1 MSFFSVLA
9 ELLEASGFAALTW
22 QNIAMILVSFVLF
35 YLAIVKKFEEV
46 LTSNG
51 AKIES
56 SKEMG
61 QRELAYEIKKF
72 KSGYYFLYEISCNDN
87 KAQKEFNR
95 LANLSEDIIRHMI
108 IKL

>member
-1 MSFFSVLA
+1 MKYEIMYIVRPNVEES
-9 ELLEASGFAALTW
+9 ELKG
-22 QNIAMILVSFVLF
+22 
-35 YLAIVKKFEEV
+35 IVKNFEEV
-46 LTSNG
+46 LTKNG

-72 KSGYYFLYEISCNDN
+72 KSGYYYLYEISSRDD
-87 KAQKEFNR
+87 KAEKEFNR

>member
-1 MSFFSVLA
+1 MKYEIMYIVRSNVEES
-9 ELLEASGFAALTW
+9 ELKG
-22 QNIAMILVSFVLF
+22 
-35 YLAIVKKFEEV
+35 IVKNFEEV
-46 LTSNG
+46 LTKNG

-72 KSGYYFLYEISCNDN
+72 KSGYYYLYEISSKDD
-87 KAQKEFNR
+87 KAEKEFNR

>member
-1 MSFFSVLA
+1 MKYEIMYIVRPNVEES
-9 ELLEASGFAALTW
+9 ELKG
-22 QNIAMILVSFVLF
+22 
-35 YLAIVKKFEEV
+35 IVKNFEDV
-46 LTSNG
+46 LTKNG

-72 KSGYYFLYEISCNDN
+72 KSGYYYLYEISSKDD
-87 KAQKEFNR
+87 KAEKEFNR

>member
-1 MSFFSVLA
+1 MFIVRSNLEEGALKTVVKSF
-9 ELLEASGFAALTW
+9 ED
-22 QNIAMILVSFVLF
+22 
-35 YLAIVKKFEEV
+35 V

-56 SKEMG
+56 SKDMG
-61 QRELAYEIKKF
+61 QKELAYDIKGH
-72 KSGYYFLYEISCNDN
+72 KSGYYYLYEISGSDD
-87 KAQKEFNR
+87 KAQKEFDR

>member
-1 MSFFSVLA
+1 MKYEIMYIVRPNVEES
-9 ELLEASGFAALTW
+9 ELKG
-22 QNIAMILVSFVLF
+22 
-35 YLAIVKKFEEV
+35 IVKNFEEV
-46 LTSNG
+46 LTKNG

-72 KSGYYFLYEISCNDN
+72 KSGYYYLYEISSKDD
-87 KAQKEFNR
+87 KAEKKFNR

>member
-1 MSFFSVLA
+1 MKYEIMYIVRPNVEES
-9 ELLEASGFAALTW
+9 ELKE
-22 QNIAMILVSFVLF
+22 
-35 YLAIVKKFEEV
+35 IVKNFEEV
-46 LTSNG
+46 LTKNG

-72 KSGYYFLYEISCNDN
+72 KSGYYYLYEISSRDD
-87 KAQKEFNR
+87 KAEKEFNR

>member
-1 MSFFSVLA
+1 MKYEIMFIVRSNLEEGALKDVVKSF
-9 ELLEASGFAALTW
+9 E
-22 QNIAMILVSFVLF
+22 N
-35 YLAIVKKFEEV
+35 V

-56 SKEMG
+56 SKDMG
-61 QRELAYEIKKF
+61 QKELAYEIKGH
-72 KSGYYFLYEISCNDN
+72 KSGYYYLYEISSNDSV
-87 KAQKEFNR
+87 AQKEFDR

>member
-1 MSFFSVLA
+1 MKYEIMFIVRANLEEG
-9 ELLEASGFAALTW
+9 ELVG
-22 QNIAMILVSFVLF
+22 
-35 YLAIVKKFEEV
+35 IVKNFKEI
-46 LTSNG
+46 LTKNG

-61 QRELAYEIKKF
+61 QRELAYEINKH
-72 KSGYYFLYEISCNDN
+72 KSGYYYLYEISSKDD
-87 KAQKEFNR
+87 KAEKEFNR

>member
-1 MSFFSVLA
+1 MLFLKVKSRLDRKEDSYEIRNNVEES
-9 ELLEASGFAALTW
+9 ELKG
-22 QNIAMILVSFVLF
+22 
-35 YLAIVKKFEEV
+35 IVKNFEEV
-46 LTSNG
+46 LTKNG

-72 KSGYYFLYEISCNDN
+72 KSGYYYLYEISSKDD
-87 KAQKEFNR
+87 KAEKEFNR

>member
-1 MSFFSVLA
+1 MKYEIMYIVRPNVEES
-9 ELLEASGFAALTW
+9 ELTG
-22 QNIAMILVSFVLF
+22 
-35 YLAIVKKFEEV
+35 IVKNFEEV
-46 LTSNG
+46 LTKNG

-72 KSGYYFLYEISCNDN
+72 KSGYYYLYEISSKDD
-87 KAQKEFNR
+87 KAEKEFNR

>member
-1 MSFFSVLA
+1 MKYEIMYIVRPNVEES
-9 ELLEASGFAALTW
+9 ELKG
-22 QNIAMILVSFVLF
+22 
-35 YLAIVKKFEEV
+35 IVKNFEEV
-46 LTSNG
+46 LTKNG

-61 QRELAYEIKKF
+61 QSELAYEIKKF
-72 KSGYYFLYEISCNDN
+72 KSGYYYLYEISSKDD
-87 KAQKEFNR
+87 KAEKEFNR

>member
-1 MSFFSVLA
+1 MKYEIMYIVRPNVEER
-9 ELLEASGFAALTW
+9 ELKG
-22 QNIAMILVSFVLF
+22 
-35 YLAIVKKFEEV
+35 IVKNFEEV
-46 LTSNG
+46 LTKNG

-72 KSGYYFLYEISCNDN
+72 KSGYYYLYEISSKDD
-87 KAQKEFNR
+87 KAEKEFNR

>member
-1 MSFFSVLA
+1 MKYEIMYIVRPNVEEI
-9 ELLEASGFAALTW
+9 ELKG
-22 QNIAMILVSFVLF
+22 
-35 YLAIVKKFEEV
+35 IVKNFEEV
-46 LTSNG
+46 LTKNG

-56 SKEMG
+56 SKEIG

-72 KSGYYFLYEISCNDN
+72 KSGYYYLYEISSKDD
-87 KAQKEFNR
+87 KAEKEFNR

>member
-1 MSFFSVLA
+1 MKYEIMFIVRANLEEGELA
-9 ELLEASGFAALTW
+9 G
-22 QNIAMILVSFVLF
+22 
-35 YLAIVKKFEEV
+35 IVKNFEEI
-46 LTSNG
+46 LTKNG

-61 QRELAYEIKKF
+61 QRELAYEINKH
-72 KSGYYFLYEISCNDN
+72 KSGYYYLYEISSKDD
-87 KAQKEFNR
+87 KAEKEFNR